1 MRTLTDKVALVTGA
15 SSGIGRSTAVRLG
28 AEGARV
34 GVHFRS
40 DERGARATVAAV
52 EAAGGTGF
60 ILHADFA
67 QSHAAETLWSA
78 FDSHSDVVDIV
89 VNNAGAPSK
98 GGIRAATERE
108 FDSLFAINLKAPLFI
123 VQQGLHRMRDGGR
136 IINVTS
142 VGTRV
147 ALPPEVMYLALKG
160 AIDSLT
166 RNLAWELGARRI
178 TVNAVAPGFTETPMA
193 APYLS
198 DPAIRAWANTL
209 NALGGAGKPQDVAN
223 VIAFLASDEGGWI
236 TGQVIDVSGGT
247 VLGVPA
253 LSG

>member
-1 MRTLTDKVALVTGA
+1 
-15 SSGIGRSTAVRLG
+15 
-28 AEGARV
+28 
-34 GVHFRS
+34 
-40 DERGARATVAAV
+40 
-52 EAAGGTGF
+52 
-60 ILHADFA
+60 
-67 QSHAAETLWSA
+67 
-78 FDSHSDVVDIV
+78 
-89 VNNAGAPSK
+89 
-98 GGIRAATERE
+98 
-108 FDSLFAINLKAPLFI
+108 
-123 VQQGLHRMRDGGR
+123 
-136 IINVTS
+136 
-142 VGTRV
+142 
-147 ALPPEVMYLALKG
+147 MYLALKG